1 MYYTDYESDIIV
13 RMLDKT
19 SDYFYILDVLN
30 NENLSQF
37 LLIDDIRDEDAIIC
51 LCNSQNSDGG
61 FGLAEGY
68 TSDIIDTKLTLKAL
82 TDIGETEAMTN
93 AALYISSLQNEDGGF
108 GYQQGLSSNAYLT
121 ADIANILVDTIDV
134 NPILSYYLEDTFTAL
149 DSYLDST
156 FPVLNELSSSDL
168 DTVYQHFHTALY
180 RLKRDGR
187 YDVTPYYALQA
198 EDGGVFDDP
207 MATALYLE
215 LLVREQNALVAK
227 IDNIAITNDRGYA
240 VSAFNSNE
248 NVNIS
253 VINEFETDKAHFEMS
268 IIKPDGTIV
277 PLNGDIAIWNTTD
290 NPDGEY
296 TVRAEIIRNSNDE
309 VTTSLE
315 QTFRIQHRLAV
326 DSIILALSQP
336 YSRVGDKASVEVTA
350 EFDISNF
357 SEENQLAINWTVTD
371 VSGEVLT
378 EDTIEITEA
387 NVAMNAV
394 VLGSFTP
401 DTSERNAY
409 IIKAELMSNDIQI
422 AQTTT
427 NYFVSDKSVAIA
439 YNTDK
444 DYLTEIDDNANV
456 TISLRDERVVDLIFT
471 TSSEDTELI
480 NKHAAQIETI
490 KDKLE
495 KMRYVVN
502 LSNVSTSYL
511 SAKDTFAWIEY
522 DHPNYNTQTP
532 YTQHIVYDD
541 NNIKMLGYTSVAYKD
556 FLLVPDENSSQKIFN
571 FDIQRDKTDWHS
583 MNGGGF
589 LFNTTVEEETISGY
603 YVLVTSGGLR
613 LYRLDNVNLKSF
625 RNSSIT
631 GTLMQT
637 FTFSRVC
644 SHKTIAI

>member
-1 MYYTDYESDIIV
+1 MKKIRLFAFLIAFLQALSLLPVSAFAIENSEVLDNSVDLSLSYLSKKQYEDGTWGEIGKIQTDDINQILEYMYYTDYESDIIV

-315 QTFRIQHRLAV
+315 QTFRI
-326 DSIILALSQP
+326 
-336 YSRVGDKASVEVTA
+336 
-350 EFDISNF
+350 
-357 SEENQLAINWTVTD
+357 
-371 VSGEVLT
+371 
-378 EDTIEITEA
+378 
-387 NVAMNAV
+387 
-394 VLGSFTP
+394 
-401 DTSERNAY
+401 
-409 IIKAELMSNDIQI
+409 
-422 AQTTT
+422 
-427 NYFVSDKSVAIA
+427 
-439 YNTDK
+439 
-444 DYLTEIDDNANV
+444 
-456 TISLRDERVVDLIFT
+456 
-471 TSSEDTELI
+471 
-480 NKHAAQIETI
+480 
-490 KDKLE
+490 
-495 KMRYVVN
+495 
-502 LSNVSTSYL
+502 
-511 SAKDTFAWIEY
+511 
-522 DHPNYNTQTP
+522 
-532 YTQHIVYDD
+532 
-541 NNIKMLGYTSVAYKD
+541 
-556 FLLVPDENSSQKIFN
+556 
-571 FDIQRDKTDWHS
+571 
-583 MNGGGF
+583 
-589 LFNTTVEEETISGY
+589 
-603 YVLVTSGGLR
+603 
-613 LYRLDNVNLKSF
+613 
-625 RNSSIT
+625 
-631 GTLMQT
+631 
-637 FTFSRVC
+637 
-644 SHKTIAI
+644 

>member
-1 MYYTDYESDIIV
+1 MKKQIVSFSIAFMYLLVSFSSTAVMATNFENEDKQANCMDYVSLSGNYLIQNQSDKGIWYDNSIMPNAYISECFTHKDLLECTELNIQSTIEKSEKFFDEIYIINV
-13 RMLDKT
+13 DT
-19 SDYFYILDVLN
+19 ISNSIISCHAYNDYDLMYLY
-30 NENLSQF
+30 ET
-37 LLIDDIRDEDAIIC
+37 
-51 LCNSQNSDGG
+51 QNPDGG

-68 TSDIIDTKLTLKAL
+68 TSDIIDTKLALKAL

-168 DTVYQHFHTALY
+168 DIVYQHFHTALY
-180 RLKRDGR
+180 RLKRNGR

-240 VSAFNSNE
+240 VSTFNSNE

-409 IIKAELMSNDIQI
+409 IIKAELMSNDVQI

-427 NYFVSDKSVAIA
+427 NYFV
-439 YNTDK
+439 
-444 DYLTEIDDNANV
+444 
-456 TISLRDERVVDLIFT
+456 
-471 TSSEDTELI
+471 
-480 NKHAAQIETI
+480 
-490 KDKLE
+490 
-495 KMRYVVN
+495 
-502 LSNVSTSYL
+502 
-511 SAKDTFAWIEY
+511 
-522 DHPNYNTQTP
+522 
-532 YTQHIVYDD
+532 
-541 NNIKMLGYTSVAYKD
+541 
-556 FLLVPDENSSQKIFN
+556 
-571 FDIQRDKTDWHS
+571 
-583 MNGGGF
+583 
-589 LFNTTVEEETISGY
+589 
-603 YVLVTSGGLR
+603 
-613 LYRLDNVNLKSF
+613 
-625 RNSSIT
+625 
-631 GTLMQT
+631 
-637 FTFSRVC
+637 
-644 SHKTIAI
+644 